1 MSILR
6 KMTEKPWLT
15 PGVDAAVDPDG
26 DSEARSGRAVITG
39 LVTYFAVATVIFS
52 LIAVAYLMRMGEH
65 GMAAEGMAAGP
76 AEDWLRMPEPP
87 LLWLNT
93 GVLVLSSVAWE
104 AARLADRQGRREVVR
119 TGVIAGGAFAF
130 LFLLGQLALWQQFAA
145 AGYVMAASP
154 SYAFFYLIATL
165 HGLHLLGGL
174 LFWARAVTALSQGAD
189 MADVRSYV
197 EPCALYW
204 HFLLLV
210 WLAMFGLLL
219 TT

>member
-6 KMTEKPWLT
+6 KMTEKPWLA
-15 PGVDAAVDPDG
+15 PGVDETAGLDE
-26 DSEARSGRAVITG
+26 DSKVRSARAVITG
-39 LVTYFAVATVIFS
+39 LVTYFAVATVLFS

-65 GMAAEGMAAGP
+65 VMAGGTAMGP

-93 GVLVLSSVAWE
+93 FVLVLSSVAWE
-104 AARLADRQGRREVVR
+104 AARLGGRQGRREIMR
-119 TGVIAGGAFAF
+119 SGVIAGGAFAL
-130 LFLLGQLALWQQFAA
+130 LFLLGQLALWQQYYA
-145 AGYVMAASP
+145 AGYVLAASP
-154 SYAFFYLIATL
+154 AYTFFYLIATL

-174 LFWARAVTALSQGAD
+174 LFWARAVTALSQGVD
-189 MADVRSYV
+189 VADVRSFV